1 MKIELNAYL
10 LQPLAW
16 VKCYCIKQASSYWS
30 FLEAKNSL
38 YLWLFLTSPPFNP
51 LEKIIRQ
58 PLCCST
64 STEKL
69 ECVRR
74 SPQAFWTKHS
84 GCTAMKRKNMIQK
97 YVYKWA
103 SYFVQSHCCNDIFG
117 SQNYWIYSEASG
129 LGDLTG
135 LKEVGPRVK
144 MSVCCAW
151 QVEWDDLARF
161 VCMKRL
167 FWTFGKKG
175 MMV

>member
-38 YLWLFLTSPPFNP
+38 YLWLFLTSPPFHP

-69 ECVRR
+69 ECARP
-74 SPQAFWTKHS
+74 SPQAFWTKHP
-84 GCTAMKRKNMIQK
+84 GCTAMPWKKPSRKEK
-97 YVYKWA
+97 YDTKIILKM
-103 SYFVQSHCCNDIFG
+103 NIIFRAVTLL
-117 SQNYWIYSEASG
+117 QWHIWQPKLLDMFRTSG

-135 LKEVGPRVK
+135 SLRLEGGGVK
-144 MSVCCAW
+144 
-151 QVEWDDLARF
+151 
-161 VCMKRL
+161 
-167 FWTFGKKG
+167 G
-175 MMV
+175 